1 MTIGIIYWP
10 LWFIIPPIDSRA
22 TVGLFLMFILFK
34 IIVKCTP
41 VLIIY
46 LSVKFLTTPIIIS
59 ERLVLPQ
66 YDYNEDARHTPYLD
80 NI

>member
-1 MTIGIIYWP
+1 M
-10 LWFIIPPIDSRA
+10 
-22 TVGLFLMFILFK
+22 
-34 IIVKCTP
+34 KCTP

-80 NI
+80 NIREKLRGKYCPIFRCW